1 MKLTEKEKTILKKWG
16 HDESEIDQIQRAID
30 LTTYERDG
38 VDITEEKAK
47 WLLGTTEWLSGL
59 SRSAFHWTSYRLDRY
74 GKGIS
79 FDSSKLFDIAWANAP
94 FRHK

>member
-47 WLLGTTEWLSGL
+47 WLLGTTEWLSGI
-59 SRSAFHWTSYRLDRY
+59 SRSAFHWTSSRNDRY
-74 GKGIS
+74 GKSIYIN
-79 FDSSKLFDIAWANAP
+79 SSELFRRAWLDAP
-94 FRHK
+94 WNK